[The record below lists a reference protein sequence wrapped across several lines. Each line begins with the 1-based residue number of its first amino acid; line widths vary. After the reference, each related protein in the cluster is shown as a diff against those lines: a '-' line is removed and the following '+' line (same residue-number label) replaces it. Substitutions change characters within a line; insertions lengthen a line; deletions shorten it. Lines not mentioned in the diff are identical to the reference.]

1 MSKITS
7 VPADE
12 KKMLMQVFRRFFTM
26 QCDMNYVKGGAQG
39 WTYSLMPVIN
49 KYYDKKE
56 DQIAALKR
64 HMCFI
69 NITQEIAPFTVGL
82 VASMEKQNAETP
94 DFDEKTINAIKISLM
109 GPMAGIG
116 DTLFLNVIRVIAAG
130 VAIPLAQ
137 EGNILAPIVFLIIC
151 NVPNFLCRYYGL
163 FLGYKLG
170 ASFIQ
175 KIYEQGIMQ
184 IVMKACSIVGLTV
197 IGCIVATS
205 VKFSTILSI
214 PVAEGSFA
222 IQEVFDSIFTGILPL
237 SITLFMFYLVRVK
250 KVSVNS
256 LLIGVLLFSVVCVL
270 LGIC

>member
-1 MSKITS
+1 MRLRDSES
-7 VPADE
+7 
-12 KKMLMQVFRRFFTM
+12 LY
-26 QCDMNYVKGGAQG
+26 YVKGGAQG
-39 WTYSLMPVIN
+39 WTYSLMPFID
-49 KYYDKKE
+49 KYYHTKE
-56 DQIAALKR
+56 DQVAALKR

-82 VASMEKQNAETP
+82 VASMEKQNAENP
-94 DFDEKTINAIKISLM
+94 DFDEKSINAIKISLM

-137 EGNILAPIVFLIIC
+137 AGNILAPIIFLIIC

-163 FLGYKLG
+163 FLGYSLG
-170 ASFIQ
+170 ATFIQ
-175 KIYEQGIMQ
+175 KVYERGIMQ

-205 VKFSTILSI
+205 VSFSTSLAI
-214 PVAEGSFA
+214 PVADGSFPVQD
-222 IQEVFDSIFTGILPL
+222 IFDSIFTGILPL
-237 SITLFMFYLVRVK
+237 SATLFMFWLVRAK
-250 KVSVNS
+250 KVSVN
-256 LLIGVLLFSVVCVL
+256 LLLVGVLVFSIVCVL